1 VNDPAGVELIRN
13 GTVIVARMPVEVEIS
28 QAPSLRGQL
37 MQAVENRDLGLVIDM
52 TATEYLD
59 SSGVNMLF
67 ELGELLGARQLRMAI
82 VMPQGGLVER
92 VVVHRRSRLCHACS
106 TTPSLGGPLK
116 PLQPTSSGGSPATNR
131 RAPQAAPLGS
141 AARASRV
148 DCSAPAN
155 VAQPAT
161 TSGPSAFA
169 SDASPASAASSR
181 CGSAGT
187 SRTGLRAWPPAGW
200 RVRAPACLARGA
212 PPCSPRRRRRRPPP
226 PPRRPG
232 G

>member
-67 ELGELLGARQLRMAI
+67 ELGELLEARQLRMAI

-92 VVVHRRSRLCHACS
+92 VVSIVD
-106 TTPSLGGPLK
+106 
-116 PLQPTSSGGSPATNR
+116 
-131 RAPQAAPLGS
+131 LGS
-141 AARASRV
+141 AMPIHRDVESAV
-148 DCSAPAN
+148 DEIRNTP
-155 VAQPAT
+155 
-161 TSGPSAFA
+161 
-169 SDASPASAASSR
+169 
-181 CGSAGT
+181 
-187 SRTGLRAWPPAGW
+187 
-200 RVRAPACLARGA
+200 GA
-212 PPCSPRRRRRRPPP
+212 PSD
-226 PPRRPG
+226 
-232 G
+232 